1 MATVDPVAI
10 FTINI
15 YTNDGTLIKSYSD
28 SSSTTLIFD
37 LSQMHSDLSDMGYVN
52 VVGISKNEGS
62 LVADYYFEDTTSI
75 EITSKNSNFY
85 IVESHTWSDVVDR
98 CVSSY
103 KAASGVSSL
112 QLGQV
117 AASISKLGLLENNVY
132 ISDTD
137 PIASDGKDGDL
148 WIVV

>member
-62 LVADYYFEDTTSI
+62 LVAVTTSRI
-75 EITSKNSNFY
+75 LLLLKLLQKIVIFILSNL
-85 IVESHTWSDVVDR
+85 TP
-98 CVSSY
+98 
-103 KAASGVSSL
+103 
-112 QLGQV
+112 
-117 AASISKLGLLENNVY
+117 GLM
-132 ISDTD
+132 S
-137 PIASDGKDGDL
+137 
-148 WIVV
+148 WIVAYLPIKLHQVSHLCSWGKWPPAYQSSDYWKIMFIFQTQTRSPLMVKMGIYGL